1 MRQNP
6 RLLPLLLIALLA
18 LPAVAGAEDDQN
30 YGFLRVVEG
39 AVTVLS
45 ADGSSEPAEP
55 NLPLLTGD
63 LLSLA
68 EEAHVEAILADRT
81 RLRLGPGSELQLAA
95 VAFSADGDARQT
107 RLDLRYGTLQ
117 LVVTDEVLGDE
128 LPRID
133 VDNASFYV
141 QSPGEY
147 RVRSDGS
154 GASEIVVRRGAA
166 EVVTERGSTVV
177 QDDEAATVD
186 GTRWAST
193 RVGPAP
199 AEDELER
206 WARAAEPSGGGQVR
220 YVDSSIAYAAADL
233 DSHGSWVSVDSTWAW
248 RPRVDVDWRPYWN
261 GRWDYTPSGLTWVSY
276 DPWGWVPHH
285 YGTWSLSTSY
295 GWVWYPGYT
304 YSPAW
309 VYWYWGDRWAG
320 WCPVGYYTRHYRGNS
335 WRHGFHWGHYGWAG
349 GHLGAWKHWN
359 FSPTHRMFDRYDRHD
374 RHDRRR
380 PHRRGHELER
390 ELGQPTLPRGLVT
403 TDTRGLDPERLRQG
417 RLARDLFGERQPG
430 FRQTASELPD
440 VTDFVA
446 RRGELPPEVR
456 DRARTRP
463 AEQPIVRGTPFDPN
477 ATPRRAER
485 QEPGWR
491 APDRGARLAERPA
504 SLPAGRLDP
513 VGPAAAG
520 TARDGSGRRGTT
532 TQLPDAPGRG
542 AEIRERPVR
551 STPPAAGGARTVPV
565 EGRPGAPA
573 SVRTERPTGKAPDG
587 EAPRPVLRERPA
599 PVAPGTPATSD
610 RPERRGG
617 TRAPLPDRRGD
628 GDGAVRSAPP
638 AGRTPVTSGDGQQ
651 NWRFR
656 EDGTRTPRSG
666 RTVGTEP
673 SRHGTAVEPGTTGRR
688 PTYGAPAPRTTSGE
702 RWQPAERPATRPA
715 LPSYRSPDV
724 RRSPAPNPGVSGD
737 RPPVRRILDGVR
749 QAPGRPA
756 NLTPRTQAPAAPRAG
771 VRPSPSAPRSSVRP
785 APSAPRSTVRPAP
798 STPRS
803 TVRPAP
809 SAPNRPSQTTQGSG
823 RSSGSSSRGSSQR
836 PAPSQRPRG

>member
-147 RVRSDGS
+147 RVRSDGR

-463 AEQPIVRGTPFDPN
+463 TEQPIVRGTPFDPN
-477 ATPRRAER
+477 AAPRRAAR

-491 APDRGARLAERPA
+491 TPERGARLAERPVQ
-504 SLPAGRLDP
+504 LPSGRLDP
-513 VGPAAAG
+513 VGPP
-520 TARDGSGRRGTT
+520 TAHDGGDRRGTVT
-532 TQLPDAPGRG
+532 HLPGEPGPG
-542 AEIRERPVR
+542 TGVRERPVR
-551 STPPAAGGARTVPV
+551 TPPGSGGARTAPV
-565 EGRPGAPA
+565 EGRPGLPG
-573 SVRTERPTGKAPDG
+573 SVRSERPDR
-587 EAPRPVLRERPA
+587 EAPQPALRERPA
-599 PVAPGTPATSD
+599 APATPD
-610 RPERRGG
+610 RPQRSGG
-617 TRAPLPDRRGD
+617 SRVRPVEGD
-628 GDGAVRSAPP
+628 GSGGVRPDPP
-638 AGRTPVTSGDGQQ
+638 AGRTPATPGDGQQ

-656 EDGTRTPRSG
+656 EDGERTPRSG
-666 RTVGTEP
+666 RTVGTGATGGGAP
-673 SRHGTAVEPGTTGRR
+673 APGPAVGSSPDGRR
-688 PTYGAPAPRTTSGE
+688 PVYGAPAPRATAGE
-702 RWQPAERPATRPA
+702 TWRSTDRPAARPA
-715 LPSYRSPDV
+715 VPSYRSPEA
-724 RRSPAPNPGVSGD
+724 RRAPATDPSVSGE

-749 QAPGRPA
+749 QAPGRPSS
-756 NLTPRTQAPAAPRAG
+756 LTPGPRT
-771 VRPSPSAPRSSVRP
+771 PSAPRSAVRPSPTAPRSDVRPAPAPARPAVRP
-785 APSAPRSTVRPAP
+785 APSAPSRPPQSTRGGSGESSGSRGGQDRPAP
-798 STPRS
+798 P
-803 TVRPAP
+803 P
-809 SAPNRPSQTTQGSG
+809 
-823 RSSGSSSRGSSQR
+823 
-836 PAPSQRPRG
+836 RPRGGRS